1 MGRIPLLTK
10 NKNIYPRLLRK
21 IFFKIKTL
29 HKKCCE
35 LYLYCITICRLIHY
49 AKPLIMEVFDLV
61 GLTFG
66 IGGFGSNTFNVDIL
80 EIIDSFFRWRHTW
93 SIPFIMFSDYYH
105 NFNTYFK
112 YIEWQFVD
120 SSLSFIENDCLYKNS
135 LFL

>member
-1 MGRIPLLTK
+1 MITYAYGI
-10 NKNIYPRLLRK
+10 
-21 IFFKIKTL
+21 IFFKIRTL

-35 LYLYCITICRLIHY
+35 LYLYCITICRPIHY

-80 EIIDSFFRWRHTW
+80 EIIDSFFRWCHTW

-112 YIEWQFVD
+112 YIKMVICRLFIVLYRKMFLIIII
-120 SSLSFIENDCLYKNS
+120 LSCQLGE
-135 LFL
+135 